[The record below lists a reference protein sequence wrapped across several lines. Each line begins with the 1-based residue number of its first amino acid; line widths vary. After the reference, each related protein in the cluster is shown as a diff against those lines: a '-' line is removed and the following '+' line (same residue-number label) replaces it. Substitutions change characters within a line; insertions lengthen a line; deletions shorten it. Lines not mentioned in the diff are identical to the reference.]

1 MCQAAFC
8 TTNHQTI
15 QFAVIYAF
23 IVEWR
28 PDWIGICLRNGRKI
42 LPEKYCAARSIS
54 VQSARTGGLPEANNS
69 RNAIASAHATIYSQF
84 Y

>member
-1 MCQAAFC
+1 MCQATFC

-28 PDWIGICLRNGRKI
+28 PDWIWICLCSGRKI
-42 LPEKYCAARSIS
+42 LPEKYWAARSIG
-54 VQSARTGGLPEANNS
+54 VQHAQPGRLPKAAS
-69 RNAIASAHATIYSQF
+69 SHDSIASTLATMYSQF
-84 Y
+84 C